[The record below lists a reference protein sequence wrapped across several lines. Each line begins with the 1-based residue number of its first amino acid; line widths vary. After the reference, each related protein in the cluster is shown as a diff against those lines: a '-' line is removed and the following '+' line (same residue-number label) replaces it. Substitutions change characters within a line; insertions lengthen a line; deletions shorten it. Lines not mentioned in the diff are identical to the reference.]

1 MSMDDLAGHLF
12 TIFSELHCSQHNA
25 IFPCF
30 CPFQAFILRAEAPSL
45 SWTDCLWLISLSIRT
60 SFFVLTR
67 NFSLYFSKTECTK
80 MNFLQCCSLSLLF
93 WFLLRIILW
102 NGRWQRLP
110 RALCYCTQHYY
121 NLETMCLK
129 IKDSKDSSL
138 YTLVFPWLSYFQ
150 SYYYVTFIQE
160 TTVTKST
167 LNFG

>member
-1 MSMDDLAGHLF
+1 
-12 TIFSELHCSQHNA
+12 
-25 IFPCF
+25 
-30 CPFQAFILRAEAPSL
+30 
-45 SWTDCLWLISLSIRT
+45 
-60 SFFVLTR
+60 
-67 NFSLYFSKTECTK
+67 

-121 NLETMCLK
+121 NLGTMCLK

-138 YTLVFPWLSYFQ
+138 YTLVFPWLSCFQ
-150 SYYYVTFIQE
+150 SYYYVTFIEE
-160 TTVTKST
+160 TTVTNST